1 MNDLPKYSRI
11 GIERRWL
18 VDLSAIDDLE
28 SWPCREIDDLYIAD
42 TRLRLR
48 KVSGPNAEITFKL
61 GKKYGRRSPVSEPI
75 TTLYLTEAE
84 HRQLS
89 ALPGARTRK
98 LRYSLDVGAVD
109 VYLEPKRGLG
119 VFEIWFTDEPSA
131 RAYRSPSFVTREV
144 TPESVFSRIILNSAD
159 TRSYQVASG

>member
-1 MNDLPKYSRI
+1 MNDVPKYSRI

-18 VDLSAIDDLE
+18 VDLSAVGDLE
-28 SWPCREIDDLYIAD
+28 SWPCRQIDDLYIAD

-48 KVSGPNAEITFKL
+48 KVSGPKAEVTFKL

-84 HRQLS
+84 YRQFS

-98 LRYSLDVGAVD
+98 LRYSLDIGAVD
-109 VYLEPKRGLG
+109 VYLEPKKGLA
-119 VFEIWFTDEPSA
+119 VFEVWFTDERSA
-131 RAYRSPSFVTREV
+131 QAYRSPSFVTREV
-144 TPESVFSRIILNSAD
+144 TPESLFSRIIHSAADARLN
-159 TRSYQVASG
+159 RVASA